1 MSTKYCGYCGKVL
14 KVNLTDRSVSEYP
27 FSDKDREKYL
37 GGKIMAAKIIADHI
51 KGKIDPLSEEN
62 VIVVTTGPLNALGA
76 PCSSR
81 FNTSTISP
89 LTGYYTS
96 SNCGGNF
103 GMSLKRA
110 GYDALIIT
118 GKSEEKV
125 YLKVTA
131 GLSLIHI

>member
-76 PCSSR
+76 ALSLLTTQAYLTR
-81 FNTSTISP
+81 FSPAGPMTNFSP
-89 LTGYYTS
+89 LSGICSCASPVFIPQY
-96 SNCGGNF
+96 GVA
-103 GMSLKRA
+103 SLNSTPPA
-110 GYDALIIT
+110 
-118 GKSEEKV
+118 
-125 YLKVTA
+125 VT
-131 GLSLIHI
+131 LR

>member
-62 VIVVTTGPLNALGA
+62 VIVVTTGPLNALARRARQG
-76 PCSSR
+76 STRRR
-81 FNTSTISP
+81 FRRLRGIIRRQTVAVTSA
-89 LTGYYTS
+89 
-96 SNCGGNF
+96 C
-103 GMSLKRA
+103 R
-110 GYDALIIT
+110 
-118 GKSEEKV
+118 
-125 YLKVTA
+125 
-131 GLSLIHI
+131 